1 MIREFPLK
9 EDIDLEKQPTEAIQT
24 KDIPILECNSA
35 FDTHI
40 DQNKCTLKEIAEY
53 IENPNITESKE
64 KNGLW
69 CFGECLDPEK
79 GHQKSNIVN
88 KSKFFILDYDSG
100 YTIEEFCEEYKDY
113 FFMLYTSF
121 SHTKEHHKFRVIM
134 YGNHEAP
141 LNDDEQYAI
150 LSECFR
156 NADRTTLQPN
166 RIFYKPAHKAG
177 AEYRFKFNVGK
188 QFPLYNEAITFLVTK
203 RRVDK
208 AKEEAQ
214 DRAFATYH
222 RKKRDVDCL
231 NCPSVKNYLNTSYP
245 NTTGNGDSNLN
256 LYKAIFCCIKYGDD
270 NALAVVE
277 NKAKS
282 EHWTTSELRQ
292 KEEAARRAL

>member
-9 EDIDLEKQPTEAIQT
+9 EDLDLTKEKTEAIQT
-24 KDIPILECNSA
+24 KDISLLECNSA

-40 DQNKCTLKEIAEY
+40 DQTKCSLFEIVDY
-53 IENPNITESKE
+53 IKNPNITDSKE

-69 CFGECLDPEK
+69 CFGECFDPEK

-100 YTIEEFCEEYKDY
+100 YTIDEFCKEYKDY

-121 SHTKEHHKFRVIM
+121 SHTKEHNKFRVIM
-134 YGNHEAP
+134 YGNYESP
-141 LNDDEQYAI
+141 LNEDEQYAI

-166 RIFYKPAHKAG
+166 RIFYKPAHKDG
-177 AEYRFKFNVGK
+177 AEYRYVLHEGK
-188 QFPLYNEAITFLVTK
+188 QFPLYNSVISYLVTK

-214 DRAFATYH
+214 NKAFATYH
-222 RKKRDVDCL
+222 RKKKDVDCL
-231 NCPSVKNYLNTSYP
+231 KCPSVQNYLNTSYP

-256 LYKAIFCCIKYGDD
+256 LYKAIFCCIKYGDE
-270 NALAVVE
+270 NALKIVE
-277 NKAKS
+277 DKARK

-292 KEEAARRAL
+292 KEEAARKAL